1 VTCADVRA
9 RQARLLGVLLVG
21 PFFLAAAAAQVFV
34 PGIGVAATL
43 AAICGLLASA
53 WLAVVAVTTGRDTLA
68 AGAMLAVGAPAVGSI
83 IAAAGGIAS
92 PLSLLALGLAIESYW
107 VARTPRSARL
117 GGLAAVGAFV
127 IQAMVAPAL
136 AGVDTAAS
144 AWQWLVPAG
153 YVLSLMPR
161 LRALLGAEQRQ
172 DADNEHPGIEDVID
186 AVVLRMAL
194 NGDVADVSRKAREI
208 LNLQPELLLSSGL
221 LDRVHVADRV
231 AYLSALADIRDGACS
246 RNCELR
252 LRLPRQPDGPSGDN
266 YRLFCVELV
275 RAGDA
280 REIVVLLRQASQME
294 ELRAAL
300 AVAYEA
306 ADRNNAAK
314 DRFLATVSHELRT
327 PLNAIIG
334 FSDMLAH
341 DMCGKLDDPRQRE
354 YVCMIRDSGN
364 HLLAVVNSILDV
376 SKIEAG
382 SYDIHPESFRFRDA
396 VDMCRAMLAPQAEAK
411 KLALNMHVAGAVGDV
426 IADSRAVRQILIN
439 LVSNA
444 IKFTPEGGSV
454 SLAAKRLGSRLHFS
468 VADTGI
474 GIAEA
479 DLGRIGEPFTQIQND
494 YTRQFEGTG
503 LGLSVVRGLV
513 GLHQGTMTIESAL
526 GQGTTVAISLPID
539 GPANWRASRGEVLP
553 MKAAE
558 TKEEI
563 DGTLRKIA

>member
-1 VTCADVRA
+1 M
-9 RQARLLGVLLVG
+9 RQARLLGALLVG

-34 PGIGVAATL
+34 PGLGAAAAL
-43 AAICGLLASA
+43 AAICGLLAAA
-53 WLAVVAVTTGRDTLA
+53 WLAVVAVTTTGRDTLA
-68 AGAMLAVGAPAVGSI
+68 AGAMLAMGAPAVGSV

-92 PLSLLALGLAIESYW
+92 PLSLLALGLVVEPYW
-107 VARTPRSARL
+107 VARTPRSAWL
-117 GGLAAVGAFV
+117 GSLAAIGAFV
-127 IQAMVAPAL
+127 VQAMVAPAL
-136 AGVDTAAS
+136 AGADIAAS
-144 AWQWLVPAG
+144 AWHWLVPAG
-153 YVLSLMPR
+153 YVLSLLPR
-161 LRALLGAEQRQ
+161 LHSLLGVEPHR
-172 DADNEHPGIEDVID
+172 DADDEHRGIEDFID
-186 AVVLRMAL
+186 AVVFRMTL
-194 NGDVADVSRKAREI
+194 NGDVADVSRKARDI
-208 LNLQPELLLSSGL
+208 LDLQPELLLSSGL
-221 LDRVHVADRV
+221 LDRIHVADRV
-231 AYLSALADIRDGACS
+231 AYLSALADIRDGAAS

-252 LRLPRQPDGPSGDN
+252 LRLPRRADGPAGDN

-280 REIVVLLRQASQME
+280 REIVVLLRQALQTE
-294 ELRAAL
+294 ELRGAL
-300 AVAYEA
+300 ALAREA
-306 ADRNNAAK
+306 ADRNSAAK

-341 DMCGKLDDPRQRE
+341 GMCGRLDDPRQRE

-382 SYDIHPESFRFRDA
+382 SYDIHPEPFRFRDA
-396 VDMCRAMLAPQAEAK
+396 VDMCRAMLSPQADAK
-411 KLALNMHVAGAVGDV
+411 KLRLDMHVAGAVGDV
-426 IADSRAVRQILIN
+426 VADSRAIRQILIN

-444 IKFTPEGGSV
+444 IKFTPEGGTI

-479 DLGRIGEPFTQIQND
+479 DLGRIGQPFTQIQND

-539 GPANWRASRGEVLP
+539 GPATWRASRGELLS

-558 TKEEI
+558 TREEI